1 MEQEE
6 MDGAAAYAPADF
18 VADVRKGIWSEVYS
32 GSQIRLWRRN
42 LQRFYLELMAAR
54 VYGPGGGEYRAIVR
68 GDLVGL
74 EADLASAIARS
85 ALDRTTRTHLHDMHQ
100 RVRDI
105 LDPKTPPTAPPPEPE
120 QPKYFPL
127 R

>member
-6 MDGAAAYAPADF
+6 MDSASAYGPAEF
-18 VADVRKGIWSEVYS
+18 VADVRKGVWSEVYS
-32 GSQIRLWRRN
+32 RSQIGLWRRN
-42 LQRFYLELMAAR
+42 LQRSYVELMASR
-54 VYGPGGGEYRAIVR
+54 FYGAGGGAYRTIVR

-74 EADLASAIARS
+74 EADLASAIARP
-85 ALDRTTRTHLHDMHQ
+85 ALDRTTRTHLQDMRR

-105 LDPKTPPTAPPPEPE
+105 LDPKTPPVAPPPEPE